1 MKWNVAET
9 ITDET
14 RASFPEMDQV
24 LLALLWN
31 RGIRSQAEI
40 DVYLG
45 PDWSRDAY
53 APDLFLRMGEAVAR
67 VFQSLE
73 NSEVI
78 TVHGDYD
85 ADGVCGSAVLLS
97 TLRDICR
104 ALNFDEK
111 KITSYIPHREKEG
124 YGMSVETIE
133 HLNAH
138 DHTKLVIT
146 VDCGI
151 SNKSAIDRGRELGI
165 DTIVCDH
172 HTIPA
177 ELPDAILIHPL
188 VPGETYPN
196 KFLCGT
202 GVAFKLASGLIE
214 EARKRFKAPFRLRQ
228 GFGGPAIASQR
239 RLAGA
244 FATNGPP
251 AAAKALA
258 GREGP
263 VNLMA
268 FPEGHEKWLLDLVAI
283 ATVTDVMPLTG
294 ENRVLEKFGLLVL
307 NKTKR
312 KGLVKLLEIAGSTL
326 GELDTVSIGFQ
337 IGPRLNAAG
346 RMTHASAAL
355 ELLLEE
361 DDLRATQLAIQ
372 LHETN
377 IARQKASQQMY
388 LEAKAQ
394 LGDVGE
400 QKLLVAVQEGWG
412 AGLVGLVAGKL
423 LNEFHVPVLVVGR
436 DGEKFVGSGRSIEGF
451 DVTAALRAAH
461 EHLDKFGGHPQACGF
476 STTGEERF
484 AKAVEV
490 MKAFAEREI
499 DEALMSPSLK
509 IDADIQ
515 LEDITWELFESVQK
529 LHPFGTGNPKPSF
542 VSRDVKVI
550 AFSAVGKDNTHLKL
564 RVQSPNGKIVNA
576 IGFRFGEWT
585 QKLTLSCH
593 VDLVYEVDVNEW
605 NGSRELQLKIVDIS
619 PPV

>member
-1 MKWNVAET
+1 MRWSLAESLSE
-9 ITDET
+9 DVHVL
-14 RASFPEMDQV
+14 FPEMDSI
-24 LLALLWN
+24 LLQLLWN
-31 RGIRSQAEI
+31 RGLRTQQEI

-45 PDWSRDAY
+45 PDWSRDVHV
-53 APDLFLRMGEAVAR
+53 PDLFLRMSEAVSR
-67 VFQSLE
+67 VFVSLE
-73 NSEVI
+73 KGEVI

-85 ADGVCGSAVLLS
+85 ADGVCGSAVFLS

-104 ALNFDEK
+104 ALGFDEK

-133 HLNAH
+133 HLHTH

-151 SNKSAIDRGRELGI
+151 SNKPAIDRGIELGI

-172 HTIPA
+172 HTMPA
-177 ELPDAILIHPL
+177 ELPTAILIHPL

-196 KFLCGT
+196 KSLCGT

-214 EARKRFKAPFRLRQ
+214 EAR
-228 GFGGPAIASQR
+228 R
-239 RLAGA
+239 RGA
-244 FATNGPP
+244 
-251 AAAKALA
+251 
-258 GREGP
+258 
-263 VNLMA
+263 A
-268 FPEGHEKWLLDLVAI
+268 FPAGHEKWLLDLVAI
-283 ATVTDVMPLTG
+283 ATVTDVMSLTG

-312 KGLVKLLEIAGSTL
+312 KGLVKLLEVAGSTL

-361 DDLRATQLAIQ
+361 DDLRATQLAMQ

-377 IARQKASQQMY
+377 ILRQKASQQMY

-394 LGDVGE
+394 LGDVTG

-436 DGEKFVGSGRSIEGF
+436 DGEKFVGSGRSIDGF
-451 DVTAALRAAH
+451 DVTAALRAAA

-476 STTGEERF
+476 STTGEARF
-484 AKAVEV
+484 KKAVEV
-490 MKAFAEREI
+490 MKAFAAENI
-499 DEALMSPSLK
+499 DDALLSPSLK

-515 LEDITWELFESVQK
+515 LEDITWELFESVEQ
-529 LHPFGTGNPKPSF
+529 LRPFGTGNTKPLF
-542 VSRDVKVI
+542 VSRRVKVV
-550 AFSAVGKDNTHLKL
+550 AFSAVGKDASHLKL
-564 RVQSPNGKIVNA
+564 RVQSPNGKIVDA
-576 IGFRFGEWT
+576 IGFRFGEWIG
-585 QKLTLSCH
+585 KLTLGCNI
-593 VDLVYEVDVNEW
+593 DLVYEVDMNEW
-605 NGSRELQLKIVDIS
+605 NGNRELQMKIVDIGS
-619 PPV
+619 N

>member
-1 MKWNVAET
+1 MKMQWLVAEQLPGQAR
-9 ITDET
+9 E
-14 RASFPEMDQV
+14 SFPEMDPV
-24 LLALLWN
+24 LLQLLWN
-31 RGIRSQAEI
+31 RGVRTQEAV

-45 PDWSRDAY
+45 PDWSRDAF
-53 APDLFLRMGEAVAR
+53 APDLFLRMKDAVAR
-67 VFQSLE
+67 VFTSLE
-73 NSEVI
+73 KGEVI

-104 ALNFDEK
+104 ALGFEEK
-111 KITSYIPHREKEG
+111 KMTSYIPHREKEG
-124 YGMSVETIE
+124 YGMSCETIE
-133 HLNAH
+133 HLNEH
-138 DHTKLVIT
+138 EQTKLVIT

-151 SNKSAIDRGRELGI
+151 SNKPAIDRGHELGI

-172 HTIPA
+172 HTMPSQ
-177 ELPDAILIHPL
+177 LPQTAILIHPL

-196 KFLCGT
+196 KQLCGT
-202 GVAFKLASGLIE
+202 GVAFKLASALIE
-214 EARKRFKAPFRLRQ
+214 ESKTR
-228 GFGGPAIASQR
+228 GAS
-239 RLAGA
+239 
-244 FATNGPP
+244 
-251 AAAKALA
+251 
-258 GREGP
+258 
-263 VNLMA
+263 
-268 FPEGHEKWLLDLVAI
+268 FPDGYEKWLLDLVAI

-312 KGLVKLLEIAGSTL
+312 KGLVKLLEVAGSTL

-361 DDLRATQLAIQ
+361 DDLRATQLAMQ

-377 IARQKASQQMY
+377 ITRQKASQQMY

-394 LGDVGE
+394 LGDVTG

-436 DGEKFVGSGRSIEGF
+436 EGERFVGSGRSIDGF
-451 DVTAALRAAH
+451 DVTAALRAAS

-484 AKAVEV
+484 IKAVEV
-490 MKAFAEREI
+490 MKAFASQNI
-499 DEALMSPSLK
+499 DDALLSPSLK
-509 IDADIQ
+509 IDAQIQ
-515 LEDITWELFESVQK
+515 LEDITWELYDNIQQ
-529 LHPFGTGNPKPSF
+529 LRPFGTGNPSPLF
-542 VSRDVKVI
+542 MSRHLNVV
-550 AFSAVGKDNTHLKL
+550 AFSAVGKDGSHLKL
-564 RVQSPNGKIVNA
+564 RVQSAGGKIVDA
-576 IGFRFGEWT
+576 IGFRFGEWISR
-585 QKLTLSCH
+585 LSLGCQI
-593 VDLVYEVDVNEW
+593 DLVYEIDVNEW
-605 NGSRELQLKIVDIS
+605 NGHRELQIKIVELVCS
-619 PPV
+619 

>member
-1 MKWNVAET
+1 MKWTVAVSLSEAA
-9 ITDET
+9 
-14 RASFPEMDQV
+14 RASFPEIDPV
-24 LLALLWN
+24 LLQLLWN
-31 RGIRSQAEI
+31 RGMRTQEEI

-45 PDWSRDAY
+45 PDWSRDAF
-53 APDLFLRMGEAVAR
+53 APDLFLRMKEAVAR
-67 VFQSLE
+67 VFRSLE
-73 NSEVI
+73 SAEVI

-104 ALNFDEK
+104 ALSFDEK
-111 KITSYIPHREKEG
+111 KVTSYIPHREKEG
-124 YGMSVETIE
+124 YGMSVGTIE
-133 HLNAH
+133 HLGAH

-151 SNKSAIDRGRELGI
+151 SNKPAIGRGRELGI

-172 HTIPA
+172 HTMPA

-202 GVAFKLASGLIE
+202 GVAFKLASALIE
-214 EARKRFKAPFRLRQ
+214 QAR
-228 GFGGPAIASQR
+228 R
-239 RLAGA
+239 RGA
-244 FATNGPP
+244 
-251 AAAKALA
+251 
-258 GREGP
+258 
-263 VNLMA
+263 A
-268 FPEGHEKWLLDLVAI
+268 FVEGHEKWLLDLVAI

-312 KGLVKLLEIAGSTL
+312 KGLVKLLEVAGSTI

-361 DDLRATQLAIQ
+361 DDLRATTLAMQ

-388 LEAKAQ
+388 VEAKAQ
-394 LGDVGE
+394 LGDVSG
-400 QKLLVAVQEGWG
+400 QKLLVAVQDGWG

-423 LNEFHVPVLVVGR
+423 LNEYHRPVLVVGR
-436 DGEKFVGSGRSIEGF
+436 DGDTFVGSGRSIEGF
-451 DVTAALRAAH
+451 DVTAALRTAS
-461 EHLDKFGGHPQACGF
+461 ESLDKFGGHPQACGF
-476 STTGEERF
+476 SVTGEERF

-490 MKAFAEREI
+490 MQAFAQAQI
-499 DEALMSPSLK
+499 DDALLSPSLK

-515 LEDITWELFESVQK
+515 LEDITWRLFEHVQK
-529 LHPFGTGNPKPSF
+529 LLPFGTGNPKPLF
-542 VSRDVKVI
+542 ISRAVKVV
-550 AFSAVGKDNTHLKL
+550 AFSAVGKDESHLKL
-564 RVQSPNGKIVNA
+564 RVQSKAGKIVGA
-576 IGFRFGEWT
+576 IGFRFGEWVS
-585 QKLTLSCH
+585 KLSLGCPI
-593 VDLVYEVDVNEW
+593 DLVYEVDVNEW
-605 NGSRELQLKIVDIS
+605 NGSRELQIKIVDFVCS
-619 PPV
+619 

>member
-1 MKWNVAET
+1 MKWIVHELLL
-9 ITDET
+9 DEA
-14 RASFPEMDQV
+14 RVQFPEIDPV
-24 LLALLWN
+24 LLQLLWN
-31 RGIRSQAEI
+31 RGLRTQEEI

-45 PDWSRDAY
+45 PDWNREAF
-53 APDLFLRMGEAVAR
+53 APDLFLRMKDAVSR
-67 VFQSLE
+67 VFASLKKG
-73 NSEVI
+73 EVI

-85 ADGVCGSAVLLS
+85 ADGVCGSAVLLA

-104 ALNFDEK
+104 SLGFDEK
-111 KITSYIPHREKEG
+111 KMTSYIPHREKEG

-133 HLNAH
+133 HLHEH
-138 DHTKLVIT
+138 DQTKLVIT

-151 SNKSAIDRGRELGI
+151 SNKPAIDRGFELGI

-172 HTIPA
+172 HTMPV
-177 ELPDAILIHPL
+177 ELPGTAILIHPL

-196 KFLCGT
+196 KLLCGT

-214 EARKRFKAPFRLRQ
+214 EAR
-228 GFGGPAIASQR
+228 R
-239 RLAGA
+239 RGA
-244 FATNGPP
+244 D
-251 AAAKALA
+251 
-258 GREGP
+258 
-263 VNLMA
+263 

-312 KGLVKLLEIAGSTL
+312 KGLLKLLEVAGSTL

-361 DDLRATQLAIQ
+361 DDLRATQLALQ

-388 LEAKAQ
+388 MEAKAQ
-394 LGDVGE
+394 LGDVTG

-423 LNEFHVPVLVVGR
+423 LNEFHVPVLVVGC
-436 DGEKFVGSGRSIEGF
+436 DGEKFVGSGRSIDGF
-451 DVTAALRAAH
+451 DVTAALRAAA

-476 STTGEERF
+476 STTGEDRF
-484 AKAVEV
+484 EKAVDV
-490 MKAFAEREI
+490 MKAFASEQI
-499 DEALMSPSLK
+499 DDALLSPSLK
-509 IDADIQ
+509 IDAEIQ
-515 LEDITWELFESVQK
+515 LEDITWELYDNIQTIR
-529 LHPFGTGNPKPSF
+529 PFGTGNPSPLF
-542 VSRDVKVI
+542 ISRGLKVVTC
-550 AFSAVGKDNTHLKL
+550 SAVGKDASHLKL
-564 RVQSPNGKIVNA
+564 RVQFPNVKIVNA
-576 IGFRFGEWT
+576 IGFRFGEWIS
-585 QKLTLSCH
+585 KLTLGCS
-593 VDLVYEVDVNEW
+593 VDLVYEIDVNEW
-605 NGSRELQLKIVDIS
+605 NGNRELQIKIMDICLA
-619 PPV
+619 

>member
-1 MKWNVAET
+1 MKWIVAEL
-9 ITDET
+9 ITDAA
-14 RASFPEMDQV
+14 RVQFPEIDPV
-24 LLALLWN
+24 LLQLLWN
-31 RGIRSQAEI
+31 RGVQSQEAI

-53 APDLFLRMGEAVAR
+53 APDLFLRMKEAVNR
-67 VFQSLE
+67 VFKSLE
-73 NSEVI
+73 NGEVI

-85 ADGVCGSAVLLS
+85 ADGVCGSAVLFS

-104 ALNFDEK
+104 ALGFDEK

-133 HLNAH
+133 HLHEH
-138 DHTKLVIT
+138 DQTKLVIT

-151 SNKSAIDRGRELGI
+151 SNKPSVDRGHELGL

-172 HTIPA
+172 HTMPA
-177 ELPDAILIHPL
+177 ELPMTAILIHPL

-196 KFLCGT
+196 KNLCGT
-202 GVAFKLASGLIE
+202 GVAFKLASALIE
-214 EARKRFKAPFRLRQ
+214 EAGRK
-228 GFGGPAIASQR
+228 
-239 RLAGA
+239 GA
-244 FATNGPP
+244 
-251 AAAKALA
+251 
-258 GREGP
+258 
-263 VNLMA
+263 A
-268 FPEGHEKWLLDLVAI
+268 FPDGHEKWLLDLVAI

-361 DDLRATQLAIQ
+361 DDLRATTLAMQ

-377 IARQKASQQMY
+377 ITRQKASQQMY

-394 LGDVGE
+394 LGDVTG
-400 QKLLVAVQEGWG
+400 QKLLVAVQDGWG

-436 DGEKFVGSGRSIEGF
+436 DGEKFVGSGRSIDGF
-451 DVTAALRAAH
+451 DVTAALGAAS

-484 AKAVEV
+484 RKAVELMEV
-490 MKAFAEREI
+490 FAAEHI
-499 DEALMSPSLK
+499 DDALLSPSLK
-509 IDADIQ
+509 IDVCVQ
-515 LEDITWELFESVQK
+515 LEDITWELYDNIQK
-529 LHPFGTGNPKPSF
+529 LRPFGTGNPSPLF
-542 VSRDVKVI
+542 ISRGLKVV
-550 AFSAVGKDNTHLKL
+550 AFSSVGKDSSHLKL
-564 RVQSPNGKIVNA
+564 RVQSPNGKIVDA
-576 IGFRFGEWT
+576 IGFRFGEWIS
-585 QKLTLSCH
+585 KLVLGCSI
-593 VDLVYEVDVNEW
+593 DLVYEVDVNEW
-605 NGSRELQLKIVDIS
+605 NGNRELQIKIVDLVC
-619 PPV
+619 PVGQL